1 MHFAGNEKNV
11 NNTGLI
17 YTTLEVINLDDLKKF
32 AKSEEKNEND
42 EICYLKYF
50 RKNTKLNNLEKVLN
64 DNIINNQIILT
75 NFTENDKDI
84 INAKHIYTNVV
95 KNKTSYLMKNIYLS
109 TFFTSD
115 YINNICKE
123 YKQVLINCDSK
134 YHNKLYI
141 DNNYIYLCV
150 NDLTKLS
157 LITHK
162 NLYKD
167 KHGLSNVVIIDL
179 NTSVEDDDKNKSID
193 GQSDGTTIDYEK
205 NKKQISPTFEKVNK
219 TNENNNEDLE
229 SYKVYNIKYKMR
241 NIYKNFFSE
250 LNTYPMNLVGTYDNC
265 NNTPNFINKLSSIFI
280 KNKSKD
286 AKIYPIHLEYH
297 ETVYQGN
304 SNDTQL
310 NNNIYQQMN
319 LNNSTINNDANAN
332 ILNQLNAV
340 TDIYKD
346 IFSTSNLSNSLTT
359 SFEYNM
365 GSEIDKNANLSFSK
379 IKKSNNFYYELDVEY
394 IQNNIFSQWEKDKI
408 INTKY
413 NETDES
419 SNSPSIR
426 DDIYYAQKQLNHNTK
441 MDINLS
447 NDTNSNDDQAKDCA
461 GKKES
466 INNKM
471 FCINDKT
478 FYINRNLSD
487 SSDGSLLEFC
497 NIKREEGNSNE
508 QNKNHIQK
516 DGENNGILLNEERCQ
531 KSENAKYSDSRKLSI
546 NSQKKQCSELI
557 EEYKN
562 KKVNKI
568 LNFLRTHREN
578 HFVDYEIFLKKKSL
592 LEIMNYN
599 AKKADLK
606 NVTNL
611 KMDEHNFDE
620 FINYLAEYIGKIHLD
635 IQIKFKNKS
644 KIFLKEKQNKN
655 QIQKIILNNG
665 LINSSN
671 IFSIFNFLLNQIL
684 KKDNIQNVN
693 KLHYVMS
700 MHGYEYNFVNYEK
713 NFKEMSTQ
721 SSLHLFM
728 FSSNGFLYLI
738 LLDTRNRIG

>member
-64 DNIINNQIILT
+64 DNIINNQIVLT

-84 INAKHIYTNVV
+84 INAEHIYTNVV

-379 IKKSNNFYYELDVEY
+379 NKKSNNFYYELDVEY

-408 INTKY
+408 INNKY

-419 SNSPSIR
+419 CNSPSIR

-441 MDINLS
+441 GDINLN
-447 NDTNSNDDQAKDCA
+447 NDTNSSDDQTKDCA

-487 SSDGSLLEFC
+487 SSDDSLLEFC

-516 DGENNGILLNEERCQ
+516 DAENNGILLNEERCQ
-531 KSENAKYSDSRKLSI
+531 KSENAKYSDNRKLSI

>member
-32 AKSEEKNEND
+32 AKSEEKNGND

-64 DNIINNQIILT
+64 DNIFNNQIILT

-84 INAKHIYTNVV
+84 INAEHIYTNVV

-134 YHNKLYI
+134 YHNKIYI

-167 KHGLSNVVIIDL
+167 KHGLSNVVMVDL

-219 TNENNNEDLE
+219 TNENNNGDLE

-319 LNNSTINNDANAN
+319 LNNSTINNAANAN
-332 ILNQLNAV
+332 IVNQLNAV

-379 IKKSNNFYYELDVEY
+379 NKKSNNFYYELDVEY

-408 INTKY
+408 INNKY

-441 MDINLS
+441 SDANLN
-447 NDTNSNDDQAKDCA
+447 NDTNSNDDQTKDCA

-487 SSDGSLLEFC
+487 SSDDSLLEFC

-516 DGENNGILLNEERCQ
+516 DAENNGILLNEERCR
-531 KSENAKYSDSRKLSI
+531 KSENAKYSDNRKLSI